1 MGRQERG
8 KKKKERIEKWNRQ
21 KTYNNKA
28 DLTLNL

>member
-8 KKKKERIEKWNRQ
+8 KKKRIEKWNRQ

>member
-1 MGRQERG
+1 MGRQEGG
-8 KKKKERIEKWNRQ
+8 KKKRIEKWNRQ